1 LTPADL
7 PFLGLIKGQVNT
19 YIVRTLH
26 PDPDFNRVVIF
37 TSTSPDL
44 ELPNPKYL
52 RLHAAVCRV
61 AHMSGAAGY
70 LDLFDRKVETM
81 KVLARD
87 GSSVDLLGTR
97 LRQVI
102 LTA

>member
-1 LTPADL
+1 
-7 PFLGLIKGQVNT
+7 
-19 YIVRTLH
+19 
-26 PDPDFNRVVIF
+26 
-37 TSTSPDL
+37 
-44 ELPNPKYL
+44 
-52 RLHAAVCRV
+52 
-61 AHMSGAAGY
+61 MSGAAGY